1 MKRFLIFTKAM
12 FLMHLR
18 SREVL
23 FWNFAFPVFLMLIFG
38 AIMRQYINWMTPG
51 IIVLNALSFGL
62 VSSATLLVEM
72 RDKGIL
78 RRLRAT
84 PLPSI
89 QLLGSYLSV
98 NLLMGLCQ
106 AGLVLITA
114 VLLYGMPLT
123 AAGLALG
130 LPLIVVG
137 ALAFLALGQ
146 LVGGL
151 APRAGAA
158 TAMGMT
164 LYFGMMFISD
174 LIFPVAQ
181 LPEWMQK
188 IVPWLPSTLVINMV
202 RPALLDATL
211 DPQWLGHLALLAA
224 YAVAATLVVSRVFR
238 WDPRQ

>member
-1 MKRFLIFTKAM
+1 MRRFIIFTKAM

-38 AIMRQYINWMTPG
+38 LIERAYINWMTPG

-62 VSSATLLVEM
+62 VGSSAMMVEM

-84 PLPSI
+84 PLPAL
-89 QLLGSYLSV
+89 QLLGAYIIV
-98 NLLMGLCQ
+98 NLLLSLCQ
-106 AGLVLITA
+106 AALVLLTG
-114 VLLYGMPLT
+114 VWLYGMPLS
-123 AAGLALG
+123 AAGLLLAV
-130 LPLIVVG
+130 PLI
-137 ALAFLALGQ
+137 LAGTLTFLALGQ

-174 LIFPVAQ
+174 LIFPAAQ
-181 LPEWMQK
+181 LPGWLQK
-188 IVPWLPSTLVINMV
+188 IVPYLPSTLVAEMV

-211 DPQWLGHLALLAA
+211 DPQALAHLALLAV
-224 YAVAATLVVSRVFR
+224 YAVAATLLVARVFR
-238 WDPRQ
+238 WEPKA

>member
-38 AIMRQYINWMTPG
+38 MIMRTYIDWMTPG

-62 VSSATLLVEM
+62 VSSSTMLVEM

-84 PLPSI
+84 PLPAV
-89 QLLGSYLSV
+89 QLLGSYLVV
-98 NLLMGLCQ
+98 NLLLGLCQ
-106 AGLVLITA
+106 TGLILLA
-114 VLLYGMPLT
+114 AALLYRTPLT
-123 AAGLALG
+123 LSGLALG
-130 LPLIVVG
+130 LPLIVAG
-137 ALAFLALGQ
+137 SLCFLALGQ
-146 LVGGL
+146 LVGGV
-151 APRAGAA
+151 APRAATA

-174 LIFPVAQ
+174 LIFPLSQ
-181 LPEWMQK
+181 LPAWLQK
-188 IVPWLPSTLVINMV
+188 LVPYLPSTLVIEMV
-202 RPALLDATL
+202 RPALLTATL
-211 DPQWLGHLALLAA
+211 DPQVLGHLGLLAV
-224 YAVAATLVVSRVFR
+224 YAGAATLLVAKVFR
-238 WDPRQ
+238 WDPRA